1 MLIMADLLLAPPHST
16 TTVPNASG
24 DDSADE
30 VPVVTTA
37 KPATTA
43 KPTTT
48 KKPAASGGQGLVE
61 KAYVTGYSWED
72 NTPRGSRAISN
83 PVIHKEAAGTGTF
96 KDPITVAV
104 GHSINPTKMRFPEGT
119 KFYVPEVRAYF
130 IVEDTC
136 GDGPAPQT
144 KGCWTGYPA
153 GAEYWIDLYVGNDE
167 SGNCMDKITGVH
179 TVVRNPD
186 DGYVVV
192 PRKGDAGGTYSGI
205 GNECSTYSDT
215 PTRA

>member
-1 MLIMADLLLAPPHST
+1 MADLLLAPPTSGTVESDPTGLEGPT
-16 TTVPNASG
+16 T
-24 DDSADE
+24 DE
-30 VPVVTTA
+30 PV
-37 KPATTA
+37 ATTA

-48 KKPAASGGQGLVE
+48 TKKPTTTAKPSTSTGQGVVE

-104 GHSINPTKMRFPEGT
+104 GHSINPTLMKFPAGT

-136 GDGPAPQT
+136 GDGDKPQDG
-144 KGCWTGYPA
+144 GCWTGYPA
-153 GAEYWIDLYVGNDE
+153 GAKYWIDLYVGNDE

-186 DGYVVV
+186 AGYVVV